1 MPGGAKAR
9 SGSLGRGCMNIIE
22 QIINLNTV
30 AIMGG
35 TVLDRFYVGREELRQ
50 IFKANLPRP
59 SLGDMESIGGFGPG
73 IKGYIDGVAII
84 VVDKQ

>member
-1 MPGGAKAR
+1 
-9 SGSLGRGCMNIIE
+9 MNIIE